1 MANSYNINEY
11 DYLFKLLIIG
21 DSGVGKSS
29 LMNRFSDNIFN
40 ETFINTIGVDFKIR
54 TINMDGKV
62 IKLQIWDTAGQER
75 FRTIVS
81 SYYRGAH
88 GIMVVFDITN
98 KESFEN
104 IPMWCEE
111 IKKYAGG
118 SVKKILI
125 GNKSDFDTKRQ
136 VEYSEAKELADSM
149 NMDYIETSAKTALNV
164 EKAFYD
170 LTILLQNNMVVNNN
184 KTEINVVKPVDLDTS
199 LNNSN
204 CSC

>member
-1 MANSYNINEY
+1 MANSYNTNEY

-111 IKKYAGG
+111 IKKHASG

-125 GNKSDFDTKRQ
+125 GNKSDFDTRRQ

-149 NMDYIETSAKTALNV
+149 NMTYIETSAKTALNV
-164 EKAFYD
+164 EKSFYD
-170 LTILLQNNMVVNNN
+170 LASMLQNNMVVSNN
-184 KTEINVVKPVDLDTS
+184 KTDINVVKPIDITTTATA
-199 LNNSN
+199 N

>member
-1 MANSYNINEY
+1 MANSYNTNEY

-54 TINMDGKV
+54 TINMDGKM

-111 IKKYAGG
+111 IKKYAAD
-118 SVKKILI
+118 SIKKILI
-125 GNKSDFDTKRQ
+125 GNKSDFETKRQ
-136 VEYSEAKELADSM
+136 VVYSEAKELADSR
-149 NMDYIETSAKTALNV
+149 NMEYIETSAKTALNV

-170 LTILLQNNMVVNNN
+170 LAILLQNNMVVNNN
-184 KTEINVVKPVDLDTS
+184 KTDIKVVHPVDLDKS
-199 LNNSN
+199 LNKSN

>member
-1 MANSYNINEY
+1 MANSYNTNEY

-111 IKKYAGG
+111 IKKYAAG

-136 VEYSEAKELADSM
+136 VAYSEAKELADSM
-149 NMDYIETSAKTALNV
+149 NMTYIETSAKTALNV
-164 EKAFYD
+164 EKSFYD
-170 LTILLQNNMVVNNN
+170 LASMLQNNMVVCNN
-184 KTEINVVKPVDLDTS
+184 KTDINVVKPIDITTTATA
-199 LNNSN
+199 N

>member
-111 IKKYAGG
+111 IKKYASG

-125 GNKSDFDTKRQ
+125 GNKSDFESRRQ
-136 VEYSEAKELADSM
+136 IAYSEAKELADSLS
-149 NMDYIETSAKTALNV
+149 MDYIETSAKTALNV

-170 LTILLQNNMVVNNN
+170 LAILLQNNMVVNNN
-184 KTEINVVKPVDLDTS
+184 KTEINVVKPVDLDKS
-199 LNNSN
+199 LNKSN

>member
-1 MANSYNINEY
+1 MANSYNTNEY

-54 TINMDGKV
+54 TINMDGKM

-104 IPMWCEE
+104 IRMWYEE
-111 IKKYAGG
+111 IKKHASG

-125 GNKSDFDTKRQ
+125 GNKSDFETKRQ
-136 VEYSEAKELADSM
+136 VEYSEGKELADSL

-170 LTILLQNNMVVNNN
+170 LAILLQNNMVVSNN
-184 KTEINVVKPVDLDTS
+184 KTDINVVKPIDLDKS
-199 LNNSN
+199 LNKSYCCN
-204 CSC
+204 

>member
-1 MANSYNINEY
+1 MANSYNTNEY

-54 TINMDGKV
+54 TINMDGKM

-88 GIMVVFDITN
+88 GIMLVFDITN
-98 KESFEN
+98 KESFNN

-111 IKKYAGG
+111 IKKYASG

-170 LTILLQNNMVVNNN
+170 LAILLQNNMVVSNN
-184 KTEINVVKPVDLDTS
+184 KPDINVVTPVNITTA
-199 LNNSN
+199 N

>member
-1 MANSYNINEY
+1 MANSYNTNEY

-54 TINMDGKV
+54 TINMDGKM

-88 GIMVVFDITN
+88 GIMLVFDITN

-104 IPMWCEE
+104 IPMWYEE
-111 IKKYAGG
+111 IKKHASG

-125 GNKSDFDTKRQ
+125 GNKSDFETKKQ
-136 VEYSEAKELADSM
+136 VDYSEAKELADGFG
-149 NMDYIETSAKTALNV
+149 MDYIETSAKTALNV

-170 LTILLQNNMVVNNN
+170 LAILLQNNMVVSNN
-184 KTEINVVKPVDLDTS
+184 KTDINVVKPIDITTTAI
-199 LNNSN
+199 